1 MKKTY
6 TIKVTRRSWME
17 VTVDENASTDDV
29 YDIAK
34 RKVQSGKAKWDE
46 PSFNIIAMDIDEK
59 EENVKESSKFLPAED
74 PVLKK

>member
-17 VTVDENASTDDV
+17 VTVDDNASQDDV

-46 PSFNIIAMDIDEK
+46 PSFNIISIDIDSEA
-59 EENVKESSKFLPAED
+59 ENVKESSKFLPAED
-74 PVLKK
+74 PILKK

>member
-17 VTVDENASTDDV
+17 VTVDDNTSQDDV

-46 PSFNIIAMDIDEK
+46 PSFNIISIDIDSEA
-59 EENVKESSKFLPAED
+59 ENVKESSKFLPAED
-74 PVLKK
+74 PILKK